1 MRKVT
6 SFFVAIVALVG
17 LLALPT
23 VASAQSTTRLAIVD
37 MARALNDVEDGQD
50 ARRRLERDME
60 RRQEEINE
68 RQEALQ
74 EFMEELEAGFEML
87 TEEARQQRL
96 QQYQAQVQELQQL
109 YAQHQEELARA
120 EAEATRGILERVAA
134 IVEEIA
140 EEQDYTMVLE
150 RSAVLYSVTGTDITD
165 RVVREYNSRH

>member
-1 MRKVT
+1 MRKFST
-6 SFFVAIVALVG
+6 LLIALIALVG
-17 LLALPT
+17 FVALPT

-37 MARALNDVEDGQD
+37 MARALNDVEDGQA

-60 RRQEEINE
+60 RRQEEIND

-87 TEEARQQRL
+87 TEEARQERL

-109 YAQHQEELARA
+109 YAQHQQELARA
-120 EAEATRGILERVAA
+120 EAEATREILERVAV

-140 EEQDYTMVLE
+140 EEEDYTMVLE

-165 RVVREYNSRH
+165 RVVTEYNSRH